1 MCCPFWSDLYVS
13 PDSHPCCSNCPPQT
27 AHLHKITVTKYQQ
40 RNSNSY
46 KQRDCPSTQRAFAW
60 AKYSQPSL
68 SGKSSSLALWR
79 EMAKLFHRPVTRQLH
94 QGSFPTILHH
104 LWQATP
110 TPYLATACTLPTR
123 AMCPNVMESS
133 PLLWIRA
140 TLTTC
145 QKMKII
151 QDQAFPLV
159 HYCIKHIMQCMYH

>member
-1 MCCPFWSDLYVS
+1 MCCPFWSDLHVS

-27 AHLHKITVTKYQQ
+27 AHLYKITVTKYQQ

-94 QGSFPTILHH
+94 QGSFPTNLHH
-104 LWQATP
+104 LWQATH
-110 TPYLATACTLPTR
+110 
-123 AMCPNVMESS
+123 
-133 PLLWIRA
+133 PLSRHSLHPANKGHVSECDGVIS
-140 TLTTC
+140 TSVDTC
-145 QKMKII
+145 NTNSMP
-151 QDQAFPLV
+151 FPLV